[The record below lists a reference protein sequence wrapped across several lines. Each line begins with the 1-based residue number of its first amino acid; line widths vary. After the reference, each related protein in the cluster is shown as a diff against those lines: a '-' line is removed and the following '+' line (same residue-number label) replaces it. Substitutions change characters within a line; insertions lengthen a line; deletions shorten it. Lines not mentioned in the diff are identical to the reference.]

1 VQVNNNANITKLEIQ
16 TEIIKKSQDV
26 AVNEIKDILE
36 KNLDVRAEANK
47 MTNTGTNLD
56 IKA

>member
-1 VQVNNNANITKLEIQ
+1 MQVNNNANITKLEIQ

-36 KNLDVRAEANK
+36 KNLDVKAEANK

>member
-1 VQVNNNANITKLEIQ
+1 MQVNNNANITKLEIQ
-16 TEIIKKSQDV
+16 TEVIKKSQDV

-36 KNLDVRAEANK
+36 KNLDVKAEANK